1 MGHSYGYYSFFQAI
15 NLMTPFLVFYFAY
28 LYLFISSIIYC
39 CCCISTEGRCFKAF
53 KAITVAAAR
62 GLFGATAIRRKDYM
76 NPPCLKIHGKLYE
89 ANSVVLIFLLYY
101 IFAVIVIVTLVSLG
115 FSTHVSYGLEA
126 CNENVDC
133 FYVNVTDDILDV
145 TDLTNCSLTFEDVS
159 EDVRCFVGLQ
169 PAVALAL
176 LGGFISFIPPLMFS
190 FTNVVHTNFIFEKC
204 LKYKM
209 PSLGKIIVINF
220 LLVIIVGLAPNLQLG
235 LVLWKNREKEYNNA
249 AIKFIL
255 KDTTAGQVSAIII
268 TFVAFLSLPWFML
281 GKYRKYTDDELK
293 EVEAERQNTL
303 TCTCCSRTNK
313 TEQFNISLIN
323 N

>member
-1 MGHSYGYYSFFQAI
+1 
-15 NLMTPFLVFYFAY
+15 MTPFLVFYFAY
-28 LYLFISSIIYC
+28 LYLIISFIIYC
-39 CCCISTEGRCFKAF
+39 CCCISTEGRCFKVF

-115 FSTHVSYGLEA
+115 FSIHVSYGLEA

-133 FYVNVTDDILDV
+133 FYVNVTDDVLDV
-145 TDLTNCSLTFEDVS
+145 TVLTNCSLTFEDVS
-159 EDVRCFVGLQ
+159 EDIRCFVGLQ

-190 FTNVVHTNFIFEKC
+190 FTNFVHTNCIFEKC

-209 PSLGKIIVINF
+209 PSLGKIIGINA
-220 LLVIIVGLAPNLQLG
+220 LIMITVGLAPDLQLI
-235 LVLWKNREKEYNNA
+235 LVLLKNREKEYNNA
-249 AIKFIL
+249 TIKFIL
-255 KDTTAGQVSAIII
+255 KNTTAGQVSAIII
-268 TFVAFLSLPWFML
+268 TFFAFLSLPWFIL
-281 GKYRKYTDDELK
+281 GKYRKYTEDELQ

-303 TCTCCSRTNK
+303 STCCSRTNK
-313 TEQFNISLIN
+313 TEQQNFTLIN